1 MRWFLYPV
9 AAAFVAIILAV
20 ASLGTI
26 VAFAWPKL
34 PSLEAL
40 TDYRPRIPLRIF
52 SSDGHLLGEFGDERR
67 AVVRIDEV
75 PESLKQA
82 ILAAEDE
89 RFYEHPGV
97 DPIGIA
103 RAAVA
108 NILSGGRGQGAST
121 ITMQVARNF
130 YLTREKTY
138 NRKLYEI
145 LLAFKIERSLSKDQ
159 ILELYINQIFL
170 GHRAY
175 GFATAA
181 RTYFGKP
188 IDEINLAEA
197 AMLAGLPKAP
207 SAYNPITNLHRA
219 TIRQHY
225 VLGRMRDAG
234 FIDEATLEATKKV
247 PVTIA
252 TSRRKRRDSDGD
264 YISEMA
270 RQIAVE
276 QFGEDAYEMGLRI
289 ITTVRLEEQ
298 HAAQEVL
305 RKGILAYDRRH
316 GYRGPEA
323 FVELSG
329 IDDTDDERLG
339 DALLEYRD
347 YQDLLAAVVLSAS
360 PKQVRVFRNG
370 EIIDIGGK
378 GLAFVAPMLDP
389 RAPQTR
395 RIRRGAVVRIH
406 ETTDGGWEILQ
417 LPEVEAA
424 LIGIDAQTGAVRAL
438 VGGFDFA
445 RNKYNHVTQAYRQ
458 PGSSFKPFI
467 YSAALE
473 RGFSPATY
481 ELDEPLF
488 FPAEITGSQAW
499 EPKNYDAKFDG
510 PITLREALARS
521 KNMVSIRVLQAIT
534 PEYAQDY
541 IGRFGFEP
549 SRHPAFLTM
558 ALGAGSATPW
568 QMAAGYAVFANGGFR
583 VEPYIVQEITDA
595 NGRTL
600 ARFDPPVA
608 GRNAPRVLD
617 PRNAWLID
625 SMLQEVVRNG
635 TGRRAMEL
643 GRADLAG
650 KTGTT
655 NDYVDAW
662 FAGYNPDVVAVTW
675 MGYGQPRNLG
685 RGEGG
690 ARAALPIWIDYM
702 RVALDGVA
710 EKPRIRPPGLV
721 PIRHAEAEVT
731 DFHYE
736 EYPAP
741 QPPPREI
748 AEIPTLQYLMDD
760 SAWQAPPEAPP
771 EAREESSIPL
781 SIRDL
786 FRPSREEP
794 PPREAQ
800 PAPTEDSVPRSIRE
814 IFGAGPGAEPSP
826 PPPTREGGSA
836 PAEVQEIIFPRR
848 ERQ

>member
-1 MRWFLYPV
+1 MRWFLYLV
-9 AAAFVAIILAV
+9 AAAFVAIILAA

-67 AVVRIDEV
+67 AVVQIEEV

-108 NILSGGRGQGAST
+108 NIVSGGRGQGAST

-145 LLAFKIERSLSKDQ
+145 LLAFKIERSLTKDK

-181 RTYFGKP
+181 QTYFGKP
-188 IDEINLAEA
+188 IDEITLAEA

-234 FIDEATLEATKKV
+234 FIDDATLEAAKNA
-247 PVTIA
+247 PITIA
-252 TSRRKRRDSDGD
+252 SSRRSRRDVDGD

-276 QFGEDAYEMGLRI
+276 QFGEDAYELGLRI

-305 RKGILAYDRRH
+305 RDGILAYDRRH

-323 FVELSG
+323 FADLSG
-329 IDDTDDERLG
+329 VDDADDERLG
-339 DALLEYRD
+339 DALLDYRD
-347 YQDLLAAVVLSAS
+347 HQGLLPALVLSAS
-360 PKQVRVFRNG
+360 PKEVRVFRNG
-370 EIIDIGGK
+370 EIITITGK
-378 GLAFVAPMLDP
+378 GLSFVAPMLDQ

-395 RIRRGAVVRIH
+395 RIRRGAIVRIQ
-406 ETTDGGWEILQ
+406 ETGDESWEIVQ

-438 VGGFDFA
+438 VGGFDFH

-488 FPAEITGSQAW
+488 FPAEITGSKAW
-499 EPKNYDAKFDG
+499 EPKNYDGKFDG

-521 KNMVSIRVLQAIT
+521 RNMVSIRVLQAIT

-549 SRHPAFLTM
+549 ARHPSFLTM

-568 QMAAGYAVFANGGFR
+568 QMAAAYAVFANGGFR

-625 SMLQEVVRNG
+625 SMLQEVIRNG
-635 TGRRAMEL
+635 TGQRAKTL
-643 GRADLAG
+643 GRDDLAG

-662 FAGYNPDVVAVTW
+662 FAGYNPDVVAVSW
-675 MGYGQPRNLG
+675 MGYSQPKNLG

-690 ARAALPIWIDYM
+690 ARTALPVWIDYM

-721 PIRHAEAEVT
+721 PVRHADSDYT
-731 DFHYE
+731 DFHYA
-736 EYPAP
+736 EYPPP
-741 QPPPREI
+741 QAPPREI
-748 AEIPTLQYLMDD
+748 AEIPTLQYLTDD
-760 SAWQAPPEAPP
+760 SAWQAPPETP
-771 EAREESSIPL
+771 EVEGEASRVPL

-786 FRPSREEP
+786 FQSRDDG
-794 PPREAQ
+794 
-800 PAPTEDSVPRSIRE
+800 PAPTEDSVPQSIRD
-814 IFGAGPGAEPSP
+814 IFGSGPGPEPQDP
-826 PPPTREGGSA
+826 PPGTRNGQT
-836 PAEVQEIIFPRR
+836 PAEVREIIFPPRDR
-848 ERQ
+848 